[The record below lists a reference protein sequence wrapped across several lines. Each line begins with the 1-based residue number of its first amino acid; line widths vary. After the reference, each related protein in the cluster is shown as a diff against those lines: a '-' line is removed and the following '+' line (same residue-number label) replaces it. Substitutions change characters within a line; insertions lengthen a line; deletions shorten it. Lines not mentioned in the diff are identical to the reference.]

1 MMRTLAVSAAA
12 LFLLGG
18 CGSADPEEKP
28 AAESGS
34 TAGTA
39 TVGGCAADSQEVTG
53 AKAVAGVDLDG
64 DGQTEA
70 VKLTAD
76 GGKCPGLL
84 FAKQGDGYVVTKA
97 AVPAPPVAS
106 AFGVAL
112 PGQDAQLL
120 VTRQEHPRGGF
131 QLRVYAAHD
140 GELVELKHG
149 GETLFPFV
157 ATDVEEHPASIDCA
171 DNGIVVTEAV
181 PHQPVG
187 VVAAWDVQRTTYTLE
202 DGKVTAGPTD
212 EVADNVLPKQLAGKY
227 PDLVEHAAF
236 ASCRAP
242 A

>member
-1 MMRTLAVSAAA
+1 MKRMLAVSVAA
-12 LFLLGG
+12 LFLVAG
-18 CGSADPEEKP
+18 CGSADPEEK
-28 AAESGS
+28 S
-34 TAGTA
+34 TAGGGADAATT
-39 TVGGCAADSQEVTG
+39 TVGACAADSQEVTG
-53 AKAVAGVDLDG
+53 ARTVASVDLDG
-64 DGQTEA
+64 DGQKED
-70 VKLTAD
+70 VKLTSA
-76 GGKCPGLL
+76 GGKCPSLL

-106 AFGVAL
+106 AFAVTV

-131 QLRVYAAHD
+131 QLRVYAA
-140 GELVELKHG
+140 GAGALTELKKD

-157 ATDVEEHPASIDCA
+157 ATDVEEHPASIDCS
-171 DNGIVVTEAV
+171 DQGIVVTEAV
-181 PHQPVG
+181 PHEPVG

-202 DGKVTAGPTD
+202 DGKVTAGPTE

-227 PDLVEHAAF
+227 PDLVKHSAF